1 MGIDYF
7 VNSTSITFAA
17 GSGASD
23 RAESC
28 ITVTAICD
36 SEEEGDEMVTITFI
50 LNGMFMI
57 GNGDQDV
64 LPQGGII
71 IVDSN
76 NSGNIRIIILFYL
89 NVYIIM

>member
-1 MGIDYF
+1 MGVDYF

-17 GSGASD
+17 SN

-36 SEEEGDEMVTITFI
+36 SEEEGDEMVTIAFI

-76 NSGNIRIIILFYL
+76 NSGNIRIIIFLYL
-89 NVYIIM
+89 NVCIIM